1 MKLSRIGWGIG
12 ATALVMALP
21 ATPAVAGETGG
32 AEAAGAPLAA
42 QCAVNLETGRAACH
56 ADAAQARQL
65 VGAAGDVLVA
75 RLYRNT
81 GFDDNPPL
89 SLYAPHSCSESYDDE
104 FGWPDL
110 GNVNG
115 YSWDNRISSVRT
127 YNNCDVKL
135 HDKVGYEGASSTWID
150 ESSNLANVGDG
161 WNDRASS
168 VSVS

>member
-1 MKLSRIGWGIG
+1 MKLPRIGRGIG
-12 ATALVMALP
+12 ATAVALVLA
-21 ATPAVAGETGG
+21 ASPAVAGEPDGPQ
-32 AEAAGAPLAA
+32 AAGAPPAA
-42 QCAVNLETGRAACH
+42 PCAVNLETGQAACG

-65 VGAAGDVLVA
+65 VAAAGDVLVA

-115 YSWDNRISSVRT
+115 FSWNDMISSVRT
-127 YNNCDVKL
+127 YDNCDVKL
-135 HDKVGYEGASSTWID
+135 HDRVGYGGPSSTWID
-150 ESSNLANVGDG
+150 ASSNLANVGAG
-161 WNDRASS
+161 WNNKASS